1 MALKAGNII
10 VGTKTDPR
18 DPSIQ
23 ELSFHD
29 IRTNIKMQ
37 EPVVITE
44 LVRSDKYVIRIEGEL
59 IVNVNRKSDYL
70 RDVLNLD

>member
-10 VGTKTDPR
+10 VGTRTEPR
-18 DPSIQ
+18 ATSNQ

-29 IRTNIKMQ
+29 IRTNLKIQ
-37 EPVVITE
+37 EPVVIAE
-44 LVRSDKYVIRIEGEL
+44 LVKSDKYVIRIEGEL

>member
-10 VGTKTDPR
+10 VGTRADPE
-18 DPSIQ
+18 DPSNQ

-37 EPVVITE
+37 EPVVIAE
-44 LVRSDKYVIRIEGEL
+44 PVKNDKYVIRIEGEL

-70 RDVLNLD
+70 RDALDLD

>member
-10 VGTKTDPR
+10 VGTKKDPE

-37 EPVVITE
+37 EPVVIAE

-59 IVNVNRKSDYL
+59 IVNINRKSDYL
-70 RDVLNLD
+70 RDALDLD

>member
-10 VGTKTDPR
+10 VGTKTDPQ

-23 ELSFHD
+23 ELSFYD
-29 IRTNIKMQ
+29 IRTNLKMQ
-37 EPVVITE
+37 EPVVIAE

-59 IVNVNRKSDYL
+59 IVNINKKSDYL
-70 RDVLNLD
+70 RDALDLD

>member
-10 VGTKTDPR
+10 VETKADPE

-23 ELSFHD
+23 ELSL
-29 IRTNIKMQ
+29 IA
-37 EPVVITE
+37 EPVKN
-44 LVRSDKYVIRIEGEL
+44 DKYVIRIEGEL

-70 RDVLNLD
+70 RDALDLD